1 MVKTTLHFAKYYRKP
16 FSYFKN
22 CWVVIMRKIENENI
36 SMDEISIKLVS
47 VNGQILSPSLILLHL

>member
-1 MVKTTLHFAKYYRKP
+1 
-16 FSYFKN
+16 
-22 CWVVIMRKIENENI
+22 MRKIENENI